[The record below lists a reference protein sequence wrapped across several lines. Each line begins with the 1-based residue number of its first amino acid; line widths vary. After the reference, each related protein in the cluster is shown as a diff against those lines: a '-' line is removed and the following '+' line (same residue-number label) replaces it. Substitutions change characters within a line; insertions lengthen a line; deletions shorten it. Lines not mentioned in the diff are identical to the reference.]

1 MSKLE
6 FDLLEFILGNV
17 PYGQITVDNLLTG
30 AIREVNTE
38 LTWYFDGEEHRVNR
52 AVLIPYVYSKTSEAG
67 TAESY
72 GDYILIGFK
81 ESAGQSDEAIVSLA
95 PDESVLNRYLLA
107 GKSTAS
113 LPVKDVTVK
122 GLTRDYSAVHPYPH
136 DFKYIANDLTL
147 YEKLVYWFFGGKF
160 YHLTKMVRIK
170 NADLS
175 TILIGFQG
183 PSM

>member
-1 MSKLE
+1 MSK
-6 FDLLEFILGNV
+6 FDLLEFIIGNV
-17 PYGQITVDNLLTG
+17 PYGQITVDHLLTG

-38 LTWYFDGEEHRVNR
+38 LTWYFDGEEHEVNR
-52 AVLIPYVYSKTSEAG
+52 AVLIPYVYTRTSGAG
-67 TAESY
+67 TPESY

-81 ESAGQSDEAIVSLA
+81 DSAGQSEEAIVSLA
-95 PDESVLNRYLLA
+95 PDESDLNKYLLA
-107 GKSTAS
+107 GKSTGS
-113 LPVKDVTVK
+113 LPVKDVTVR
-122 GLTRDYSAVHPYPH
+122 GLTKDYSAVHPYPY
-136 DFKYIANDLTL
+136 DFQYVSKDQTL

-170 NADLS
+170 NTDLG